1 MKKEQENSVQIR
13 KTKIGNKSKEKG
25 ENMDIK
31 RITSALLGFPLV
43 VIILTFGNKYVVDIF
58 LAFIAMLGMQEYF
71 NAVSKEAKPVRWLG
85 YLTCLLI
92 ALIHIVPDNLNV
104 QLQSEVLM
112 LIIPTILLILFLH
125 VIITNMK
132 INFKDIAY
140 TLFGII
146 YVIGCIIF
154 LALLR
159 GIQNGRILI
168 WYAIIAAW
176 GTDIFAYVIGKRFG
190 KHKFSEVSPKKS
202 IEGCIAG
209 IIGAVVIAVLYTLA
223 INKIFELQ
231 YSYLFVVIVTAI
243 LSMIGQVGDFAASSI
258 KRYVNIKDYSNLIPG
273 HGGMLDRIDSL
284 MFLAPFAYVFLTMI

>member
-1 MKKEQENSVQIR
+1 
-13 KTKIGNKSKEKG
+13 
-25 ENMDIK
+25 MDIK
-31 RITSALLGFPLV
+31 RVTSALLGFPLV

-71 NAVSKEAKPVRWLG
+71 NAVSKEAKPVRWVG
-85 YLTCLLI
+85 YAICLLV

-125 VIITNMK
+125 IIITNMK

-140 TLFGII
+140 TFFGII
-146 YVIGCIIF
+146 YVIGCIVF

-159 GIQNGRILI
+159 GISNGRLLI

-176 GTDIFAYVIGKRFG
+176 GTDIFAYLIGKKFG

-209 IIGAVVIAVLYTLA
+209 IIGAIVIAILYTLA
-223 INKIFELQ
+223 INRIFDLQ
-231 YSYLFVVIVTAI
+231 YSYLLTIIITAV
-243 LSMIGQVGDFAASSI
+243 LSIIGQVGDFAASSI

-284 MFLAPFAYVFLTMI
+284 MFLAPFAYVLLMIAL

>member
-1 MKKEQENSVQIR
+1 
-13 KTKIGNKSKEKG
+13 
-25 ENMDIK
+25 MDIK

-43 VIILTFGNKYVVDIF
+43 VIILAFGNTYVVDIF

-71 NAVSKEAKPVRWLG
+71 NAVSKEAKTVRWLG
-85 YLTCLLI
+85 YTSCLSI
-92 ALIHIVPDNLNV
+92 ALIHIIPENFNL
-104 QLQSEVLM
+104 QLQSEILM
-112 LIIPTILLILFLH
+112 LIIPTILLILFLY

-159 GIQNGRILI
+159 GMQNGKILI

-176 GTDIFAYVIGKRFG
+176 GTDIFAYIVGKRWG
-190 KHKFSEVSPKKS
+190 KHKFSQVSPKKS
-202 IEGCIAG
+202 IEGCVAG
-209 IIGAVVIAVLYTLA
+209 IVGAVIIAVLYTLA
-223 INKIFELQ
+223 INKIFDLQ
-231 YSYLFVVIVTAI
+231 YSYVFVVIVTAI

-284 MFLAPFAYVFLTMI
+284 MFLSPFAYVLLNIII